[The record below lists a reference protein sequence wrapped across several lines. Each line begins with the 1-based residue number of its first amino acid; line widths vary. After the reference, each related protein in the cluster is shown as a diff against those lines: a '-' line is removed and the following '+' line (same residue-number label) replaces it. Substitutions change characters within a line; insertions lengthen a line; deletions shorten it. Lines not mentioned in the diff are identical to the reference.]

1 MSAPSK
7 EEFYQSLNAD
17 TWCGWDWCR
26 KLYGYQ
32 ITDSEFLERVF
43 VRLDELNRSRA
54 KTIYGFYYKTQR
66 AYEIEQERDAGAWLV
81 DKTHKDYERKVK
93 ECQKKQFLNN
103 SQQSNYLT
111 RQNKRLTELRNHL
124 V

>member
-7 EEFYQSLNAD
+7 EEFYQSLTAD

-32 ITDSEFLERVF
+32 ITDQAFLERVF
-43 VRLDELNRSRA
+43 ARLDELNRSRI

-66 AYEIEQERDAGAWLV
+66 AYEIERERDAGAWLV
-81 DKTHKDYERKVK
+81 DKTHKDYERKRCK
-93 ECQKKQFLNN
+93 G
-103 SQQSNYLT
+103 
-111 RQNKRLTELRNHL
+111 
-124 V
+124 